1 MVYDFLDL
9 SVMKHSTVSLARKV
23 KFYQLVV
30 FDQIV
35 ASGSLVK
42 AAGVLN
48 ITQPSLTKIVQ
59 ELEYFFQAPLLVR
72 GNRGV
77 TATELGELISRRARS
92 MLADLR
98 ALNDDVE
105 AYRRGTSGYLLVG
118 SLTSASMSAIPQALH
133 LVKQRAPSLLISLR
147 VGQMNQLLSALQV
160 GELDMVVG
168 RIPDDWGWR
177 ANVGDLAVVPLYHE
191 KLRVVAGTQHP
202 LHLMP
207 TRPWDLMHAY
217 PWILPPRESVLRNAA
232 ENVFAKVGMTP
243 PTDIIES
250 ASILTNIAL
259 MQDSLT
265 LSMLPSAVAGHF
277 VRSGMIKEVDVG
289 EDLAYGQVGSFFALH
304 RKREPSLSLLL
315 ECLKKVSH
323 AVDLEDDAA
332 SATSPLSMLNH

>member
-1 MVYDFLDL
+1 
-9 SVMKHSTVSLARKV
+9 MKHSTVSLARKV

-42 AAGVLN
+42 AAGALN

-105 AYRRGTSGYLLVG
+105 AYRRGTSGYMLVG

-133 LVKQRAPSLLISLR
+133 LVRQRAPSLLISLR
-147 VGQMNQLLSALQV
+147 VGQMNQLLSVLQV

-177 ANVGDLAVVPLYHE
+177 ANVGDLTVVPLYQE
-191 KLRVVAGTQHP
+191 RLSVVAGAKHP
-202 LHLMP
+202 LHALE

-217 PWILPPRESVLRNAA
+217 PWILPPRESVFRNCA
-232 ENVFAKVGMTP
+232 ENVFAKAGMTP
-243 PTDIIES
+243 PTDFIES

-259 MQDSLT
+259 MQDNQT
-265 LSMLPSAVAGHF
+265 LSLLPAAVAGHF
-277 VRSGMIKEVDVG
+277 VQSGMIKEVDVG
-289 EDLAYGQVGSFFALH
+289 EDLAYGQVGCFFAAH

-315 ECLKKVSH
+315 ECLKKVTQ
-323 AVDLEDDAA
+323 AVEREDAPFPTAA
-332 SATSPLSMLNH
+332 SLSLMNH

>member
-1 MVYDFLDL
+1 
-9 SVMKHSTVSLARKV
+9 MKHSTVSLARKV

-42 AAGVLN
+42 AAGALN

-105 AYRRGTSGYLLVG
+105 AYRRGTSGYILVG
-118 SLTSASMSAIPQALH
+118 SLTSASMSAIPQALQ
-133 LVKQRAPSLLISLR
+133 LVKQRAPSLLVSLR
-147 VGQMNQLLSALQV
+147 VGQMNQLLSVLQV

-177 ANVGDLAVVPLYHE
+177 TNVGDLAVVPLYQE
-191 KLRVVAGTQHP
+191 RLSVVAGPQHP
-202 LHLMP
+202 LHSIAA
-207 TRPWDLMHAY
+207 RPRDLMHTY
-217 PWILPPRESVLRNAA
+217 PWILPPRESVLRHSA
-232 ENVFAKVGMTP
+232 ENVFAKAGMAAP
-243 PTDIIES
+243 SDFIES

-259 MQDSLT
+259 MQDNRT
-265 LSMLPSAVAGHF
+265 LSLLPSTVAGHF
-277 VRSGMIKEVDVG
+277 VRSGMIKEVEFG
-289 EDLAYGQVGSFFALH
+289 EELAYGQVGCFFAAH
-304 RKREPSLSLLL
+304 RKREPALGLLLDCLTKVSQVLGRDDTVFPATPPLSL
-315 ECLKKVSH
+315 
-323 AVDLEDDAA
+323 A
-332 SATSPLSMLNH
+332 NH

>member
-1 MVYDFLDL
+1 
-9 SVMKHSTVSLARKV
+9 MKHSTVSLARKV

-42 AAGVLN
+42 AAGALN

-105 AYRRGTSGYLLVG
+105 AYRRGTSGYVLVG

-133 LVKQRAPSLLISLR
+133 LVKQRAPSLLVSLR
-147 VGQMNQLLSALQV
+147 VGQMNQLLSVLQV
-160 GELDMVVG
+160 GELDLVVG

-191 KLRVVAGTQHP
+191 RLCVVAGRYHP
-202 LHLMP
+202 LHSLP
-207 TRPWDLMHAY
+207 TSPWNLMHAY
-217 PWILPPRESVLRNAA
+217 PWILPPRESVLRNSA
-232 ENVFAKVGMTP
+232 ENIFAKAGMAP
-243 PTDIIES
+243 PADFTES
-250 ASILTNIAL
+250 ASILTNLAL
-259 MQDSLT
+259 MQDNQT
-265 LSMLPSAVAGHF
+265 LSLLPSAVADPF

-289 EDLAYGQVGSFFALH
+289 EHLAYGQVGCFFAAH
-304 RKREPSLSLLL
+304 RKREPSLSLLVD
-315 ECLKKVSH
+315 CLKKVSQTT
-323 AVDLEDDAA
+323 APGDSAFSPAA
-332 SATSPLSMLNH
+332 TLSIINH